1 MYTIQ
6 KWAIIVTAEEAT
18 GVSVGGTGGAEG
30 ETGKGE
36 IYIKYST
43 DAWNSQSKKN

>member
-1 MYTIQ
+1 MVSHKHMYTEAIQ
-6 KWAIIVTAEEAT
+6 NRAIIVTEEEAT
-18 GVSVGGTGGAEG
+18 GVGVGGTGGAEG

-43 DAWNSQSKKN
+43 DA

>member
-1 MYTIQ
+1 MYTEAIQ
-6 KWAIIVTAEEAT
+6 KRAIIVTEEEAT
-18 GVSVGGTGGAEG
+18 GGGVSVGGTGGAEG

-43 DAWNSQSKKN
+43 DA